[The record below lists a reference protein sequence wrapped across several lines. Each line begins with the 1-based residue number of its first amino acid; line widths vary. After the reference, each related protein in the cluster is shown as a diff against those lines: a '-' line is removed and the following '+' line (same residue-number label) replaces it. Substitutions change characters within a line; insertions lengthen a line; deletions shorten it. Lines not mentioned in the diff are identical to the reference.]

1 MRQGSNRHQP
11 AGEEDRA
18 LPSFNRLKDISA
30 DRLYKFKR
38 SQMAHMSSPALFVGP
53 RHRVGSHEVRGRL
66 KAKYPDCLSDATGC
80 QAVSL
85 A

>member
-30 DRLYKFKR
+30 DRPYRFKR
-38 SQMAHMSSPALFVGP
+38 SQMAHMSSPALFVGGEAVLQMP
-53 RHRVGSHEVRGRL
+53 RVVGS
-66 KAKYPDCLSDATGC
+66 
-80 QAVSL
+80 
-85 A
+85 